1 MCIDPPASRAR
12 RSRSRRQGRDSD
24 ICGGWRG
31 GARLLPL
38 LLGVMVPATGGAI
51 PLYFH
56 GQVTVPV
63 SAPTSAV
70 VVLDVTGDGFLDLI
84 AGLDDG
90 HLIGLSGL
98 GWGQFAPSFG
108 DASLGNGRVVDLL
121 LVALHPEDPLSL
133 VAITV
138 NPDQLAIYDIVAGV
152 VPLSLRV
159 LLALPEDPAGLAS
172 GLVAPD
178 GSRCLVVTL
187 PGVDRWLI
195 AGEQEGVWRLLQ
207 EIDTGDRP
215 VDAVVID
222 LEGDGRPEVV
232 TADNGVLSRGLSIHR
247 AGLDGRYSAATQLA
261 TPGAPSALFAFD
273 AQGDARPELFV
284 TYADSARV
292 TCYTAEGGV
301 LVPVA
306 DLPAPLPASGLHV
319 ARFDDGELGLWTWS
333 STRGVANYFRNSGAG
348 WVFAETYF
356 AGGQAVGGQL
366 TDLNRDSYPD
376 LLIANGS
383 SGNLGLLFGN
393 NVHSFRAYFATPL
406 PSRPADGRLY
416 DEDGDGRL
424 DYAVTCQGSRSVDV
438 LHGDGRGHL
447 LHDVPPVTLDQAPA
461 GLAVL
466 RADADLLP
474 DLAITLPSV
483 DQTVVLRR
491 LPDGGYL
498 ETARFATGDFPFRVV
513 AGDLD
518 RDGADDLV
526 VANLMAST
534 FTVVWGAGD
543 GTFSAPSTLSPGSTI
558 EDVALVDLNGDG
570 LPEIVAVNGQ
580 TALFTLRNQG
590 ERVFDSPM
598 FYSLLGQ
605 PATLATGDLDSDGDA
620 DVVVGQRTGAAVTIF
635 ENRGN
640 GFLITRV
647 AAWPL
652 GGRPGALAVADL
664 NLDRLGDIVVALPG
678 LQEIGLLVN
687 QGGWVW
693 SEPLRRVSALTPAA
707 LGVGDLN
714 GDAIPDMVQLD
725 LTLELAVIM
734 LNVEPNP
741 VPVTPI
747 PLTIT
752 CADEALEIRVCPPE
766 VGGWTV
772 EAVGVAGPLDLA
784 VDGAALY
791 GELSRLGDGWLLR
804 LTAADWAAAGLA
816 AGSTVEV
823 RLRGRSPGTV
833 AVAVPAPTGCLAA
846 AGTGEYADLV
856 LLDTRPNPFNP
867 SVEARFHLPRAGLV
881 RGTIHD
887 AAGRLVADLGE
898 RWCAA
903 GEHTLRWDGR
913 GADGP
918 AGAGLYLLKVSAA
931 GRAVSRKLTLLK

>member
-1 MCIDPPASRAR
+1 MFIDPPASRAR
-12 RSRSRRQGRDSD
+12 RSRSHRHGRDSD
-24 ICGGWRG
+24 NCGGWRG

-38 LLGVMVPATGGAI
+38 LLGVLAPAIGGAV
-51 PLYFH
+51 PLYFQ
-56 GQVTVPV
+56 GQITVPI

-70 VVLDVTGDGFLDLI
+70 VVLDVTGDGLLDLI
-84 AGLDDG
+84 AGLEDG
-90 HLIGLSGL
+90 RLSVLRSL
-98 GWGQFAPSFG
+98 GWGQFVESSG

-138 NPDQLAIYDIVAGV
+138 NPDQLAIYDVVAGAA
-152 VPLSLRV
+152 PLSLRV

-178 GSRCLVVTL
+178 GSLCLVVTL

-195 AGEQEGVWRLLQ
+195 AGEQEGIWQVLQ

-247 AGLDGRYSAATQLA
+247 AGLDGRYSVAAQLA

-292 TCYTAEGGV
+292 TCYAAEGGV

-333 STRGVANYFRNSGAG
+333 STRGVANYFRNAGAG

-356 AGGQAVGGQL
+356 AGGQAIDGQL
-366 TDLNRDSYPD
+366 TDLNEDSYPD

-383 SGNLGLLFGN
+383 SGNVGLLFGN
-393 NVHSFRAYFATPL
+393 NVHSFRAYLATPL

-424 DYAVTCQGSRSVDV
+424 DYAVTCQGSRSVEV

-447 LHDVPPVTLDQAPA
+447 LRDVPPVTLDQTPA

-474 DLAITLPSV
+474 DLAITLPAV
-483 DQTVVLRR
+483 DQTAVLRR

-526 VANLMAST
+526 VANLLAST
-534 FTVVWGAGD
+534 FTVAWGAGN
-543 GTFSAPSTLSPGSTI
+543 GTFPARSTLSPGSTI
-558 EDVALVDLNGDG
+558 EDLALADLNGDG
-570 LPEIVAVNGQ
+570 LPDIVAVNGQ
-580 TALFTLRNQG
+580 TALFTMVNSGGRT
-590 ERVFDSPM
+590 FDPPR
-598 FYSLLGQ
+598 FYPLPDQ
-605 PATLATGDLDSDGDA
+605 PATLATGDLDGDGDA
-620 DVVVGQRTGAAVTIF
+620 DVVVGQRTGAAVTIY

-640 GFLITRV
+640 GFLSTRV

-652 GGRPGALAVADL
+652 DGRPGVLTVADL
-664 NLDRLGDIVVALPG
+664 NLDGLRDIVVALPG
-678 LQEIGLLVN
+678 QQKIGLLVN
-687 QGGWVW
+687 RGGWVW
-693 SEPLRRVSALTPAA
+693 NEPLKRVSALAPAG

-714 GDAIPDMVQLD
+714 GDDIPDIVQLD

-741 VPVTPI
+741 VPVTPV
-747 PLTIT
+747 PLTIA
-752 CADEALEIRVCPPE
+752 CAGELLEIRACPPE
-766 VGGWTV
+766 GEGWTV
-772 EAVGVAGPLDLA
+772 EVVGVAGPLDLA
-784 VDGAALY
+784 VDGAARY
-791 GELSRLGDGWLLR
+791 GELMRLGDGWLLR

-816 AGSTVEV
+816 AGSPVEV
-823 RLRGRSPGTV
+823 RLRGRGPGA
-833 AVAVPAPTGCLAA
+833 AVFAVLAPRGCPAA
-846 AGTGEYADLV
+846 AGTGEVADLV

-867 SVEARFHLPRAGLV
+867 SVEARFRLPSAGLV

-898 RWCAA
+898 RWCVA
-903 GEHTLRWDGR
+903 GEHTLRWDGQ

-918 AGAGLYLLKVSAA
+918 AGAGLYLLTVSAE

>member
-1 MCIDPPASRAR
+1 MSIDPPASRAR
-12 RSRSRRQGRDSD
+12 RSPRHGRDREN
-24 ICGGWRG
+24 CGGWRG
-31 GARLLPL
+31 GVRLLSL
-38 LLGVMVPATGGAI
+38 LLGVMTPAAGGAI
-51 PLYFH
+51 PLYFP

-70 VVLDVTGDGFLDLI
+70 VALDVTGDGLLDLI

-90 HLIGLSGL
+90 RLSVLSSSGS
-98 GWGQFAPSFG
+98 GHFAESSG
-108 DASLGNGRVVDLL
+108 DASLGTGRVVDLL
-121 LVALHPEDPLSL
+121 LVTLHPDDPLSL

-138 NPDQLAIYDIVAGV
+138 NPDQLAIYDFVAGTA
-152 VPLSLRV
+152 PLSLRV

-178 GSRCLVVTL
+178 GSLRLVVTL

-195 AGEQEGVWRLLQ
+195 AGEQEGVWQVLQ

-215 VDAVVID
+215 VDAAVID

-232 TADNGVLSRGLSIHR
+232 TADNGVLSLGLSIHR
-247 AGLDGRYSAATQLA
+247 AGPDGSYSLAAQLA
-261 TPGAPSALFAFD
+261 TPGAPSALFVFD

-292 TCYTAEGGV
+292 TCYAAEGGA
-301 LVPVA
+301 LVQVA
-306 DLPAPLPASGLHV
+306 SLSAPLPASGLHV
-319 ARFDDGELGLWTWS
+319 ARFDGGELGLWTWS
-333 STRGVANYFRNSGAG
+333 SSRGVANYFRNAGAG

-356 AGGQAVGGQL
+356 AGGQAVDGQL
-366 TDLNRDSYPD
+366 TDLNGDSYPD

-393 NVHSFRAYFATPL
+393 NVHSFRAYLATPL
-406 PSRPADGRLY
+406 PPRPTDGRLY
-416 DEDGDGRL
+416 DEDGDGRP
-424 DYAVTCQGSRSVDV
+424 DYAVTCQGSRSVEV
-438 LHGDGRGHL
+438 LHGDGQGHL
-447 LHDVPPVTLDQAPA
+447 LRDVPPVTLDQAPS

-466 RADADLLP
+466 RADADLRP
-474 DLAITLPSV
+474 DLAVTLSAV
-483 DQTVVLRR
+483 DRAVVLRR

-526 VANLMAST
+526 VANLLSWT
-534 FTVVWGAGD
+534 FTVAWGAGD
-543 GTFSAPSTLSPGSTI
+543 GTFPATGTLSPGSTI
-558 EDVALVDLNGDG
+558 EDVALADLNGDG
-570 LPEIVAVNGQ
+570 LPDIVAVSGQ
-580 TALFTLRNQG
+580 TTLFILLNSGGRA
-590 ERVFDSPM
+590 FDPPR
-598 FYSLLGQ
+598 FYPLPDQ
-605 PATLATGDLDSDGDA
+605 PATLATGDLDGDGDA

-640 GFLITRV
+640 GLLVTRV

-652 GGRPGALAVADL
+652 GGRPGALAVADM
-664 NLDRLGDIVVALPG
+664 NLDGLQDIVVALPVR
-678 LQEIGLLVN
+678 QEIGLLIN
-687 QGGWVW
+687 RGGWVW
-693 SEPLRRVSALTPAA
+693 SEPLKWVSALTPAA

-714 GDAIPDMVQLD
+714 DDTIPDIVQLD

-741 VPVTPI
+741 VPVITI
-747 PLTIT
+747 PLTIA
-752 CADEALEIRVCPPE
+752 CAGELLEIRACPPE
-766 VGGWTV
+766 GEGWTV
-772 EAVGVAGPLDLA
+772 EAIGVAGPLDLA
-784 VDGAALY
+784 VDGEARY
-791 GELSRLGDGWLLR
+791 GELTRLGDGWLLR

-816 AGSTVEV
+816 AGSPVEV
-823 RLRGRSPGTV
+823 RLRGSGPGA
-833 AVAVPAPTGCLAA
+833 AVVVVPAPTDCLVA
-846 AGTGEYADLV
+846 AGTGEVADLV

-867 SVEARFHLPRAGLV
+867 SVEARFRLPRAGLV

-898 RWCAA
+898 RWCAT

-918 AGAGLYLLKVSAA
+918 AGAGLYLLTVSAE

>member
-1 MCIDPPASRAR
+1 MSIDPPASRAR
-12 RSRSRRQGRDSD
+12 RFHRHGRN
-24 ICGGWRG
+24 IENCGSWRG

-38 LLGVMVPATGGAI
+38 LLGVMAPAADGAI
-51 PLYFH
+51 PLYFP

-70 VVLDVTGDGFLDLI
+70 VVLDVTGDGLLDLI
-84 AGLDDG
+84 VGLENG
-90 HLIGLSGL
+90 RISVLRSL
-98 GWGQFAPSFG
+98 GGGQFVESFG
-108 DASLGNGRVVDLL
+108 DASLGGGRVDDLL
-121 LVALHPEDPLSL
+121 LVALHPGDPLSL
-133 VAITV
+133 VATTV
-138 NPDQLAIYDIVAGV
+138 NPDQLAIYDFVAET

-159 LLALPEDPAGLAS
+159 VLALPEDPAGLAP

-178 GSRCLVVTL
+178 GSSRLVVTL

-195 AGEQEGVWRLLQ
+195 AGEQAGAWQVLQ

-215 VDAVVID
+215 IDAVVID

-247 AGLDGRYSAATQLA
+247 AGLDGRYSVAAQLA

-292 TCYTAEGGV
+292 TCYAAEGGV

-306 DLPAPLPASGLHV
+306 DLPAPLPASDLHV
-319 ARFDDGELGLWTWS
+319 ARFDGGELGLWTWS
-333 STRGVANYFRNSGAG
+333 GARGVANYFRNAGAG
-348 WVFAETYF
+348 WAFAETYF
-356 AGGQAVGGQL
+356 AGGQAVDGRL
-366 TDLNRDSYPD
+366 TDLNGDSYSD

-393 NVHSFRAYFATPL
+393 NVHSFRAYLATPL
-406 PSRPADGRLY
+406 PSRPVDGRLY

-447 LHDVPPVTLDQAPA
+447 LRDVSPVTLDQSPA

-466 RADADLLP
+466 RADADLRP
-474 DLAITLPSV
+474 DLAVTLFAV
-483 DQTVVLRR
+483 DQAVVLRR

-526 VANLMAST
+526 VANLLSWN
-534 FTVVWGAGD
+534 FTVAWGAGD
-543 GTFSAPSTLSPGSTI
+543 GTFPATGTLPPVSMI
-558 EDVALVDLNGDG
+558 EDVALADLNRDG
-570 LPEIVAVNGQ
+570 LPDIVAVNGQ
-580 TALFTLRNQG
+580 TALFTLLNKGGRA
-590 ERVFDSPM
+590 FDPPR
-598 FYSLLGQ
+598 FYPLPDQ
-605 PATLATGDLDSDGDA
+605 PATLATGDLDGDGDA
-620 DVVVGQRTGAAVTIF
+620 DVVVGQRTGAAVTIL
-635 ENRGN
+635 ENNGN
-640 GFLITRV
+640 GFLSTRV

-664 NLDRLGDIVVALPG
+664 NLDGLRDIVVALPG
-678 LQEIGLLVN
+678 LQEVGLLIN
-687 QGGWVW
+687 RGGWVW
-693 SEPLRRVSALTPAA
+693 MEPLKWVSALTPAA
-707 LGVGDLN
+707 LGTGDLN
-714 GDAIPDMVQLD
+714 DDAIPDIVQLD

-741 VPVTPI
+741 VPVTPV
-747 PLTIT
+747 PLTIA
-752 CADEALEIRVCPPE
+752 CAGDLGDPRLSPE
-766 VGGWTV
+766 GEGWTV

-784 VDGAALY
+784 VDGAARY
-791 GELSRLGDGWLLR
+791 GELMRLGDGWLLR
-804 LTAADWAAAGLA
+804 LTAADWVAAGLA
-816 AGSTVEV
+816 AGSPVEV
-823 RLRGRSPGTV
+823 RLRGRGPGAAVIAVTV
-833 AVAVPAPTGCLAA
+833 PTGCPVAV
-846 AGTGEYADLV
+846 GTGEVAALV
-856 LLDTRPNPFNP
+856 LLDSRPNPFNP
-867 SVEARFHLPRAGLV
+867 SVEARFRVLRAGLV

-898 RWCAA
+898 RWCVA
-903 GEHTLRWDGR
+903 GEHVLRWDGR
-913 GADGP
+913 GVDGP
-918 AGAGLYLLKVSAA
+918 AGAGLYLLTVSAE